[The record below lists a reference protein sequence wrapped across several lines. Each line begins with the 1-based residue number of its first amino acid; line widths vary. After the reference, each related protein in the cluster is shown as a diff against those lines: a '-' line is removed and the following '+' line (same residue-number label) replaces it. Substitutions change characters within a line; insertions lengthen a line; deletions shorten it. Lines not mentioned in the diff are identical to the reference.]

1 VIWKEVALHVR
12 DCIALL
18 REIIEENKGGVSS
31 VFM

>member
-12 DCIALL
+12 DCMGLL
-18 REIIEENKGGVSS
+18 KENKKENKGGIGS